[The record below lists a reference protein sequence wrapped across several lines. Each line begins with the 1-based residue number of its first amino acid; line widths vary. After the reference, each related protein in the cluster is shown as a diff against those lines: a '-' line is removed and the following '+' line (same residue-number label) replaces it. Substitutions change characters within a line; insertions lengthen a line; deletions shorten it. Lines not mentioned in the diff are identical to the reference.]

1 MKFEG
6 EFVDIMCEVNLDYE
20 KFMTYDRGKKV
31 LYMIILKAIYRM
43 IEIALLWYDL
53 FYTTL
58 SDLGFNL
65 HPYEQCIGVHKSLY
79 FQCIVH
85 RGEV

>member
-58 SDLGFNL
+58 LDLGFKLN
-65 HPYEQCIGVHKSLY
+65 PY
-79 FQCIVH
+79 
-85 RGEV
+85 